1 MKKLNGYWLFRVI
14 VKILIPVM
22 FFVIAN
28 VEWTDLA
35 NGLAGIMVI
44 LVLFY
49 YVAILNTVGDE
60 KWDYR
65 K

>member
-1 MKKLNGYWLFRVI
+1 
-14 VKILIPVM
+14 M

-28 VEWTDLA
+28 VDWTDLA

-49 YVAILNTVGDE
+49 YVTIWNKIGE
-60 KWDYR
+60 KKYDIV